1 MCIITQVQGNW
12 TSYKNIWINLRTTK
26 KNKGNILLN
35 STNQE
40 DKCVKIFAQARHIL
54 VHHERFLFFHADFVF
69 DLNGGR
75 FKQEGSQYLSSLS
88 FGTDHQVVYVYSFR
102 RVSVLE
108 YNNPNGNFLLVRGLV
123 LNKRV
128 RVLFMQLFFLY
139 NFLMIKGE
147 QRFS

>member
-1 MCIITQVQGNW
+1 MHKSTDN
-12 TSYKNIWINLRTTK
+12 K

-40 DKCVKIFAQARHIL
+40 DICVKITLSQRKSFAQARHIL
-54 VHHERFLFFHADFVF
+54 VHHERLLFFHADFVF
-69 DLNGGR
+69 DLTAGLNR
-75 FKQEGSQYLSSLS
+75 KDLNIYPVYLSAQITKLS
-88 FGTDHQVVYVYSFR
+88 TYRAR

-128 RVLFMQLFFLY
+128 RVLFYTTFFY
-139 NFLMIKGE
+139 TTFV
-147 QRFS
+147 